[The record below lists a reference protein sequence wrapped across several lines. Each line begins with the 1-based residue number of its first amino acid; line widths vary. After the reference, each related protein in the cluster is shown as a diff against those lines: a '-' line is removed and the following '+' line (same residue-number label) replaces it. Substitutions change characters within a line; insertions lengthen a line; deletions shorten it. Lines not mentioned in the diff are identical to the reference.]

1 MISDGIS
8 HTHIEEKVKVA
19 YCNASNKHTGA
30 NGAYLMFQVLE
41 WAFGGWAPICKG
53 SLFAGAFISLL

>member
-8 HTHIEEKVKVA
+8 HAHIEEKVKVA
-19 YCNASNKHTGA
+19 YCNASNKHPGA

-41 WAFGGWAPICKG
+41 WAFGGWVPI
-53 SLFAGAFISLL
+53 